1 MLINKALIKY
11 GYSNFSLEILEYCE
25 SSLVVTR
32 EQYYI
37 DLLKPEYN
45 ILKVAG
51 SPLGYKHTEESRS
64 KMGGKKSPE
73 HLEKIL
79 SNLRKINLE
88 GFSPEVRAR
97 ITQGIVDFNI
107 KTKGKKVVFTNIETP
122 EVLTFVSIRDAA
134 LKMDI
139 SRRQINKYILSKEP
153 WGKYKIS
160 FID

>member
-25 SSLVVTR
+25 PSRVVTR

-51 SPLGYKHTEESRS
+51 SSLGYKHTEESRS
-64 KMGGKKSPE
+64 KMGGIISPE
-73 HLEKIL
+73 HLDKIL
-79 SNLRKINLE
+79 SNLSKINLE
-88 GFSPEVRAR
+88 GFSPEVRVR
-97 ITQGIVDFNI
+97 ITQGIVNFNI
-107 KTKGKKVVFTNIETP
+107 KTKGKKVVFINIETP

-153 WGKYKIS
+153 
-160 FID
+160 